1 MPKDKDTQEI
11 LTEADHIK
19 SMTESDGWKLVK
31 AKLDERILD
40 LQNITN
46 LDMSKPETLSAQLA
60 ARTMAVQEMFA
71 WLKSDVYGFVEQ
83 QQTNNPP
90 KNIENESFVDLGNQ

>member
-1 MPKDKDTQEI
+1 MPKDKDTQQI
-11 LTEADHIK
+11 LTDADHIK
-19 SMTESDGWKLVK
+19 SMTESDGWRIVK
-31 AKLDERILD
+31 AKLDARILD

-83 QQTNNPP
+83 QQANNPP
-90 KNIENESFVDLGNQ
+90 RNIENEPFIEQH

>member
-1 MPKDKDTQEI
+1 MPKDKDTQQI
-11 LTEADHIK
+11 LTDADHIK

-31 AKLDERILD
+31 AKLDARILD

-83 QQTNNPP
+83 QQANNPP
-90 KNIENESFVDLGNQ
+90 RNIENEPFIEQH